1 MNKHKIQ
8 ILLDSIYTDL
18 LMLKDDEWQPDEDSC
33 KASIDIIKELG
44 KELKIKPKDLRDGN
58 ETEL

>member
-8 ILLDSIYTDL
+8 MLLDSIYTNI

-33 KASIDIIKELG
+33 KASINVIKELG
-44 KELKIKPKDLRDGN
+44 KELKIKLKDLREG
-58 ETEL
+58 E

>member
-1 MNKHKIQ
+1 
-8 ILLDSIYTDL
+8 
-18 LMLKDDEWQPDEDSC
+18 MLKDDEWQPDEDSC

-58 ETEL
+58 ETQRED